1 MKSRM
6 DEKIKI
12 QGRSL
17 SLIDLD
23 SINSVIREH
32 PQWSRRKISIH
43 LCEQWDWRNDAGR
56 LKDMACRSML
66 VKLDNRGL
74 VHLPARRQKP
84 VNRMLQKKIR
94 FMPHDQSSVVSSLSE
109 LRPLSI
115 TLPSSGSEHD
125 TLFSFLLSEYHYLG
139 YKGVVGENIR
149 YMITDRTDRI
159 VSLALFGAAAWQVA
173 PRDAYL
179 GWSSDQRQS
188 NLKFIAN
195 QMRFCILPWVRVP
208 YLASHILSRLSRRV
222 SSDWQD
228 RYGHPVY
235 LIETFVDRSRFA
247 GTCYKAANW
256 IYLGKTTGRSR
267 NGRLNT
273 VEVPIKDIY
282 VYPLTP
288 SFRRDLTR

>member
-1 MKSRM
+1 M

-12 QGRSL
+12 QGRFL
-17 SLIDLD
+17 SVIDIEY
-23 SINSVIREH
+23 INVVIREN
-32 PQWSRRKISIH
+32 PEWSRRKISIH
-43 LCEQWDWRNDAGR
+43 LCEQWDWRNDAGHI
-56 LKDMACRSML
+56 KDMACRSML

-74 VHLPARRQKP
+74 VHLPARRQQP
-84 VNRMLQKKIR
+84 VNRMLQKKIP
-94 FMPHDQSSVVSSLSE
+94 FVPHDQSSVVSSLSD
-109 LRPLSI
+109 LRPLHI
-115 TLPSSGSEHD
+115 THPSPGSESD

-149 YMITDRTDRI
+149 YIITARNDRI
-159 VSLALFGAAAWQVA
+159 VGLALFGAAAWQVA

-179 GWSSDQRQS
+179 GWSSEQRQS
-188 NLKFIAN
+188 NLKYITN

-222 SSDWQD
+222 SSDWQN

-256 IYLGKTTGRSR
+256 IYLGKTKGRSR

-273 VEVPIKDIY
+273 IEVPIKDIY
-282 VYPLTP
+282 VYPLAS
-288 SFRRDLTR
+288 SFRREITQ